1 MKLRRLCLLAAAL
14 CALASSCWAA
24 PPSDREIIHI
34 LNRLTFGPTAA
45 DVAHV
50 RQIGIDAYIA
60 EQLDP
65 EAIPELPEL
74 TEKLARL
81 DTLQLDPI
89 QLFRQYGP
97 ILPVAGVKATPEEQK
112 ARRQESRIIV
122 EQARAA
128 RIYRALYSRRQ
139 LQEVMVDFWYNHF
152 NIFAQKGLDH
162 LWVGAYERDA
172 IRPYALGH
180 FRDLLLATA
189 KSPAMLFYLDNWQN
203 SAPGS
208 RMPGGRAA
216 GINENY
222 AREVMEL
229 HTLGVDG
236 GYTQADVISLAHLL
250 TGWGLARP
258 RMPPPDRTGFYF
270 DAMRHDGSAQQFL
283 GRTIPAGGESQGV
296 AALDM
301 LARSPAAAHHIAFE
315 LAQYFVGDAP
325 PPALLDRLATRFTA
339 TDGDIKQVLATLFAS
354 PEFRTSIGRKYKTPY
369 RFVLSA
375 ARAAG
380 LAVENPRP
388 LLGMMARLG
397 MPLYGCLTPDG
408 YKNTK
413 DAWLSPDATVLRVSF
428 ATAIAGGRLP
438 LDAVPAEGM
447 MAPPRAI
454 PAAAGGAVLRPVDA
468 GALETLL
475 GPSLSAQ
482 TRAVVDAARPG
493 LRAALLLGGPDFMR
507 E

>member
-1 MKLRRLCLLAAAL
+1 MKLRHLCLLVVL
-14 CALASSCWAA
+14 CGRASPSWAVA
-24 PPSDREIIHI
+24 PSDREIIHI
-34 LNRLTFGPTAA
+34 LNRLASGPTAA
-45 DVAHV
+45 DIAHV

-60 EQLDP
+60 EQLNP
-65 EAIPELPEL
+65 QAIPESPEL
-74 TEKLARL
+74 TRRLAGL
-81 DTLQLDPI
+81 DTLRLDPI

-97 ILPVAGVKATPEEQK
+97 VLPVRGVKATLEEQK
-112 ARRQESRIIV
+112 ARRQASRIIV

-139 LQEVMVDFWYNHF
+139 LNEVMVDFWYNHF
-152 NIFAQKGLDH
+152 NVFAGKGLDH

-180 FRDLLLATA
+180 FRDLLMATA

-208 RMPGGRAA
+208 RMPGGREA

-236 GYTQADVISLAHLL
+236 RYTQADVISLARIL

-258 RMPPPDRTGFYF
+258 RLPPPDPTGFYF
-270 DAMRHDGSAQQFL
+270 DPARHDFGSKQFI
-283 GRTIPAGGESQGV
+283 GRTIPPGGESEGV

-301 LARSPAAAHHIAFE
+301 LAQSPATAHHIAFE
-315 LAQYFVGDAP
+315 LAQYFVSDAP
-325 PPALLDRLATRFTA
+325 PPALVDRLAARFTA
-339 TDGDIKQVLATLFAS
+339 TGGDIKQVLAALFAS
-354 PEFRTSIGRKYKTPY
+354 PEFSGSAGQKYKTPY
-369 RFVLSA
+369 RYVLSA

-380 LAVENPRP
+380 IAVDNPRP

-408 YKNTK
+408 YKNTESS
-413 DAWLSPDATVLRVSF
+413 WLSPEATTLRVSL
-428 ATAIAGGRLP
+428 AMAIAGGRLP
-438 LDAVPAEGM
+438 LGAAPADGTAPQLAPVAAVNKAPAH
-447 MAPPRAI
+447 
-454 PAAAGGAVLRPVDA
+454 PVDA

-475 GPSLSAQ
+475 GPSLSAH
-482 TRAVVDAARPG
+482 TWAVIDAARPG
-493 LRAALLLGGPDFMR
+493 LRGGLLLGSPDFMR